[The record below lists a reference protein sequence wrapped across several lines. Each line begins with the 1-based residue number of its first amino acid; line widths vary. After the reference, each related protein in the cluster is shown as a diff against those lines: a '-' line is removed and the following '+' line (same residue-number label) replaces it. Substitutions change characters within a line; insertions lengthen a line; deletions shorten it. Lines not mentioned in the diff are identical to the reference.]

1 LNLRKIILGAN
12 FTEIV
17 MANDLRVSNGKATI
31 MGWSG
36 RKLYIGILAFGIL
49 PGLNISAI
57 HHY

>member
-1 LNLRKIILGAN
+1 MILKPN

-17 MANDLRVSNGKATI
+17 TKKDLRVSNGKATI